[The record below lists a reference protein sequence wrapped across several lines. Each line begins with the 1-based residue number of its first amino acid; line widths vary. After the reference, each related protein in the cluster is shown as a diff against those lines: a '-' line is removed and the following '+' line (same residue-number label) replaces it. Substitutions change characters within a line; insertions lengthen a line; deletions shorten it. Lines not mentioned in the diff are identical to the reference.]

1 MGSQPCAAKTFFLT
15 QSEFHQAAI
24 QEEISILKGLRHRH
38 IIQFYDTREHN
49 GQFYL
54 LMDLAEGGSLSKAIE
69 SKQLDW
75 ATRTRIANE
84 IARGLEYMHSKE
96 VIHRDLKSLNVLLT
110 KHMEVKLCDF
120 GLAAVRTAT
129 VSRSSEAVRGTLR
142 WMSPELLASKPK
154 YTTKSDMY
162 AFGMVMWELAANCTR
177 PFRDQPD
184 NLVVMSLII
193 RGDREELPD
202 DTPSDYRARVER
214 CWHQDPD
221 ERPEAS
227 EILLIDDDHGEESG
241 QGNRLKGVG
250 IQTGFKLYNVAEDSG
265 SNYTFPYSTDV
276 PSASREA
283 EVNIED
289 KLQNMSMGS
298 PSGTSRISTAISSSI
313 EGSGSAVLSQP
324 NDHNVQTDVDILIQ
338 TAEGGEVEAQLVLA
352 RMYEKGMGSVDQS
365 DVDAFSWFLRAA
377 KQGNVEAKLSVAM
390 MYGEGRGTLKNDD
403 QAFAWYLMAADDG
416 NAQAQYRLGEMLQA
430 GQGVD
435 QDFTEAAVWYRKAAD
450 QEVAAAQFTLG
461 LLHAYGAGVEQND
474 QEAFIWIRMAAE
486 QGHVEAQ
493 KNLAVL
499 YRTGQG
505 VDKDDPMA
513 TSWFRRAAEQGDAVA
528 QHSLGVAYAHS
539 KGIQQSHTEAF
550 RWFRKAAEQGHAD
563 SQRNVG
569 VMYANGQGVARNP
582 TAAFDWTRKAAEQGN
597 VAAQIFLGSLYYSG
611 QGTRQSL
618 VEALSWMD
626 KAAEQGDPTAQYN
639 VGMMYENGYGTPTDR
654 EKAAQWYEKAAL
666 QGNAEA
672 LLRLQRLQQM

>member
-1 MGSQPCAAKTFFLT
+1 MSLFSLGTPIGRGGYGAVYRGRMGSQPCAAKTFFLT

-84 IARGLEYMHSKE
+84 IARGFEYMHSKE

-324 NDHNVQTDVDILIQ
+324 NGHNVQTDVEILIQ

-352 RMYEKGMGSVDQS
+352 RMYEKGMGTVDQS

-377 KQGNVEAKLSVAM
+377 KQGNVEAKLSVAV
-390 MYGEGRGTLKNDD
+390 MYGE
-403 QAFAWYLMAADDG
+403 
-416 NAQAQYRLGEMLQA
+416 
-430 GQGVD
+430 
-435 QDFTEAAVWYRKAAD
+435 AD

-505 VDKDDPMA
+505 VDKDDSMA